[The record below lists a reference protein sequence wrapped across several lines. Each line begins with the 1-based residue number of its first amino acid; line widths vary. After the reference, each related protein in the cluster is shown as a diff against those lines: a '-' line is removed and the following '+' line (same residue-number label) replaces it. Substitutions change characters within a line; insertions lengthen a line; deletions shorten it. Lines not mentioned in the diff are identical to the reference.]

1 MPVDLLTLT
10 AALLTG
16 LMGGVHCMAMCGG
29 IATGLASQSPRQGL
43 RTAFALNGGRVLGY
57 AFAGALVGGFGG
69 GLLSIAR
76 SEDLAATLRVAMGAV
91 LVLVALRLLWPQ
103 RQGAL
108 GKAGAW
114 LWRRLQPL
122 QQHLLPKAG
131 PWRHWVQGLFWG
143 WLPCG
148 LSTTVLAAAWLEAS
162 ALHGALLML
171 AFGLGTWAT
180 MIPLTWSGARLGGLL
195 ARRGWRVAAA
205 GLVALAGML
214 TMAGP
219 WLAAQPG
226 VHAVL
231 MALGCRSLQ
240 V

>member
-1 MPVDLLTLT
+1 MPIDLLTLT

-16 LMGGVHCMAMCGG
+16 LMGGVHCVAMCGG
-29 IATGLASQSPRQGL
+29 IATGLASQSPRNGL
-43 RTAFALNGGRVLGY
+43 RVAFALNGGRVLGY
-57 AFAGALVGGFGG
+57 ALAGAIVGAFGG
-69 GLLSIAR
+69 GLLAIAR
-76 SEDLAATLRVAMGAV
+76 LDGLAVVLRVAMGAV
-91 LVLVALRLLWPQ
+91 LVVVALRLLWPQ
-103 RQGAL
+103 RLGAL

-114 LWRRLQPL
+114 LWRKLQPL
-122 QQHLLPKAG
+122 QARVLPKEG
-131 PWRHWVQGLFWG
+131 PWRPWVQGLFWG

-171 AFGLGTWAT
+171 AFGIGTRAT

-205 GLVALAGML
+205 SLVAMAGLL

-219 WLAAQPG
+219 WLAARPG

-231 MALGCRSLQ
+231 VALGCRSL
-240 V
+240 

>member
-1 MPVDLLTLT
+1 MPIDLLTLS

-29 IATGLASQSPRQGL
+29 IATGLASQSPRSGL
-43 RTAFALNGGRVLGY
+43 RTTFALNGGRVLGY
-57 AFAGALVGGFGG
+57 AFAGALVGAFGG
-69 GLLSIAR
+69 GLLAVAR
-76 SEDLAATLRVAMGAV
+76 SDGLTTSLRVAMGAV
-91 LVLVALRLLWPQ
+91 MVLVALRLLWPQ
-103 RQGAL
+103 HLGAL

-122 QQHLLPKAG
+122 QQRLLPKSG
-131 PWRHWVQGLFWG
+131 PLRPWVQGLFWG

-148 LSTTVLAAAWLEAS
+148 LSTTMLAAAWLEAS
-162 ALHGALLML
+162 ALHAALLML
-171 AFGLGTWAT
+171 AFGIGTTAT

-195 ARRGWRVAAA
+195 ARRGWRIAAA
-205 GLVALAGML
+205 MMVALAGVL

-219 WLAAQPG
+219 WLASQPG

-231 MALGCRSLQ
+231 VALGCRSL
-240 V
+240 

>member
-16 LMGGVHCMAMCGG
+16 LMGGVHCVAMCGG
-29 IATGLASQSPRQGL
+29 IATGLASQSPRGGL
-43 RTAFALNGGRVLGY
+43 NTAVALNGGRVLGY
-57 AFAGALVGGFGG
+57 TLAGAIVGAFGG
-69 GLLSIAR
+69 GLLAVAR
-76 SEDLAATLRVAMGAV
+76 ADGLAIVLRVAMGAV
-91 LVLVALRLLWPQ
+91 LILVALRLLWPQ
-103 RQGAL
+103 RLGAL

-122 QQHLLPKAG
+122 QARVLPADG
-131 PWRHWVQGLFWG
+131 PWRPWVQGIFWG

-162 ALHGALLML
+162 AVHGALLML
-171 AFGLGTWAT
+171 AFGIGTWAT

-195 ARRGWRVAAA
+195 ARRGWRFAAA
-205 GLVALAGML
+205 ALVATAGLL
-214 TMAGP
+214 TMLGP
-219 WLAAQPG
+219 WLVAQPAL
-226 VHAVL
+226 HAL
-231 MALGCRSLQ
+231 LEALGCRS